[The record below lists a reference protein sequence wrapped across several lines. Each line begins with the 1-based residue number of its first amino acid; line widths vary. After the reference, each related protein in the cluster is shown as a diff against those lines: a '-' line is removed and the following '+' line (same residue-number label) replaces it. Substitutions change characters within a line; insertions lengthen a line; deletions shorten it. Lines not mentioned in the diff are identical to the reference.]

1 MANVKFKR
9 GQQKD
14 LFSFVNN
21 EITIKNGV
29 TVDDGTFYLTTDTD
43 RLFIG
48 KQDGNKTKLVEL
60 NKSITV
66 VDTFAELELLTEAN
80 TDVGQFYYIKGGAGE
95 DLENVQ
101 NGNILAVCT
110 GFKTTTDNGG
120 NRLAK
125 FVQVN
130 PDTNDNTDTGYD
142 RLTSFTAS
150 DGVSDT
156 EADTITYTLTLRGY
170 HTGVDGSA
178 GTSTIPDFPLTCDLV
193 IKGEDLVSIITDTSV
208 GLETTNTGAPNKSV
222 FIKTKGAGSDSSAN
236 SQLTLTGGTNTTVSA
251 SGQVITINAD
261 DTSYVFASPA
271 GEAKI
276 QYTQKVNGEGSGV
289 TDMATF
295 TAGNGLTVSGA
306 TAGQIQYSHGP
317 APTTGGTSV
326 TANTPSST
334 ATASDGAQ
342 ITLVSGVKKDSFGHI
357 VSVDTTT
364 VTAKDTTY
372 TVNSV
377 GANNTGDLSVEIK
390 ASSGGTSSKTASGA
404 LYHKITVDG
413 TENTVYNQNSLGSFY
428 SADEIDKKLRNLDA
442 LTYKGTI
449 GNSPATVQ
457 SLPLHPSNGDTYKV
471 ATAGGPYGGNM
482 CEVGDLLIATGDEYQ
497 DTDSTK
503 TATYVAPN
511 AADHD
516 TKIGTIVSPTWTLV
530 SSGADAD
537 TTYSFS
543 VNNNSIIAIADPGGN
558 STVATIAGGNKLTA
572 STSGSTITISHDP
585 ITPALS
591 TANEFGTN
599 TIGLSD
605 TQRSFK
611 VPKFT
616 VDAYGHVT
624 SVGEE
629 TLTLPQDKD
638 TTYNVSAGTVG
649 TSGNTKSAVILAVD
663 GSSSGFTSVPIIG
676 DTNAINVEVVGTDIK
691 VSHRSDL
698 LKTGTAGTVYGKT
711 GTQNTVTTA
720 AGGSIKVPQITVNA
734 QGHVTAVGEQTIT
747 LPPDSDTKFQ
757 LRPTTIANPT
767 ASNGVTTATMI
778 IHMSDTSNAS
788 SNATTSNVI
797 LRSSSLSLTTSGSG
811 NTAGVTADIVW
822 GSFN

>member
-110 GFKTTTDNGG
+110 GFKTTTDSSG
-120 NRLAK
+120 NHLAK

-142 RLTSFTAS
+142 KITSFAVS
-150 DGVSDT
+150 DGVSNSNT
-156 EADTITYTLTLRGY
+156 DTITYTLTLDGY
-170 HTGVDGSA
+170 HTGTNGNTAQQD
-178 GTSTIPDFPLTCDLV
+178 TLTQLSCDLV

-208 GLETTNTGAPNKSV
+208 GLETTSTGAPEKSV

-236 SQLTLTGGTNTTVSA
+236 SQLTLKGGKNTTVSA
-251 SGQVITINAD
+251 SGQVVTIDAD

-271 GEAKI
+271 GQAKI
-276 QYTQKVNGEGSGV
+276 QYTPKVNGEGSGV

-334 ATASDGAQ
+334 ATASDGAK

-377 GANNTGDLSVEIK
+377 GADNAGNLSVEIMD
-390 ASSGGTSSKTASGA
+390 SSNGTSSKTAPGA

-428 SADEIDKKLRNLDA
+428 SAGEIDKKLRNLDA

-449 GNSPATVQ
+449 GPIPATVQ
-457 SLPLHPSNGDTYKV
+457 SLPPHPGNGDTYKV
-471 ATAGGPYGGNM
+471 AAAGGPYGGNM
-482 CEVGDLLIATGDEYQ
+482 CELGDLLIATGEEYQ

-530 SSGADAD
+530 SSGTDAD

-572 STSGSTITISHDP
+572 STSGSTITINHDP

-591 TANEFGTN
+591 TANEYGTN
-599 TIGLSD
+599 TTGLSD
-605 TQRSFK
+605 AQRSFK

-616 VDAYGHVT
+616 VDAYGHIA

-649 TSGNTKSAVILAVD
+649 TSGNTKSAVILAVN
-663 GSSSGFTSVPIIG
+663 GSDSGSTSVPIIG
-676 DTNAINVEVVGTDIK
+676 DTNAINVEVVGADIK

-698 LKTGTAGTVYGKT
+698 LGTGTAGTQYGKT

-767 ASNGVTTATMI
+767 TSNNVTTATMV

-797 LRSSSLSLTTSGSG
+797 LRSSSLSLTASGSG